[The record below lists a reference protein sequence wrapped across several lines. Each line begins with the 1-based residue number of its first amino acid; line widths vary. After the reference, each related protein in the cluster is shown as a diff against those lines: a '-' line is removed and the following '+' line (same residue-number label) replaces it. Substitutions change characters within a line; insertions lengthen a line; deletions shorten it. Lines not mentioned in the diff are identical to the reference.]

1 MNSINIFQSE
11 RDHYKWGKQKEYIML
26 VENIDEVTRAK
37 AIATLDFMEQEFGAH
52 FLKTPSRNHP
62 VLQKI
67 SNKARWQ
74 IEELIRFADTLQ
86 RLKISDSNYSKLLNK
101 LLGMK
106 SAVEEG
112 IPFVEVA
119 QMCHKQ
125 GFDIFFVDEEK
136 RGAVKTP
143 DIKVI
148 DRENGETFYIEISTL
163 NNSDDRNKIKRDYN
177 FFYKEFNYRKPIL
190 PFFGWQKIK
199 LGEEKKEE
207 ELQYAE
213 IREII
218 SDARKRTNENSQ
230 IIYYSDKR
238 FCFLFAP
245 DDSENFNEIC
255 KKNGIDAFNMESLT
269 VSFDETSRINNKI
282 GKAKQIPKDSNGLLY
297 IFVSPLFFHAAD
309 LAVSIKRIEA
319 NIARYANLLGIVLC
333 SKIVDQR
340 EEIILPIG
348 NHLFARRTIQNLS
361 YESLLIYNANCDMHL
376 SEDTIAKI
384 YKSLG

>member
-1 MNSINIFQSE
+1 MNSENIFNTE
-11 RDHYKWGKQKEYIML
+11 RDHYKWNKQKEYTCSQ
-26 VENIDEVTRAK
+26 ENIDEAARQEAVLA
-37 AIATLDFMEQEFGAH
+37 LEFLEQEFGKH
-52 FLKTPSRNHP
+52 FLKTHSINHP
-62 VLQKI
+62 VRQKI
-67 SNKARWQ
+67 SNTAPWQ
-74 IEELIRFADTLQ
+74 REELIKFTDTLRQ
-86 RLKISDSNYSKLLNK
+86 LKLSDSNYAKLLNK

-125 GFDIFFVDEEK
+125 GLDIFFVEEEK
-136 RGAVKTP
+136 TNLAKTP

-148 DRENGETFYIEISTL
+148 NKENGEIFYIEISTL
-163 NNSDDRNKIKRDYN
+163 NNSDDRNKVSRDYN
-177 FFYKEFNYRKPIL
+177 FFYQEFNYGKPIL

-218 SDARKRTNENSQ
+218 SDVRKRANENSQ

-255 KKNGIDAFNMESLT
+255 KKNGINAFNMESLT

-282 GKAKQIPKDSNGLLY
+282 GKAKQIPKDNNGLLY
-297 IFVSPLFFHAAD
+297 IFVSPVFFFASD
-309 LAVSIKRIEA
+309 LSVSIKRIEA
-319 NIARYANLLGIVLC
+319 NIARYSNLLGIVLC

-340 EEIILPIG
+340 EELVHPME
-348 NHLFARRTIQNLS
+348 NHLFTRRTIQNLS
-361 YESLLIYNANCDMHL
+361 FESLLVYNGSCDVHL
-376 SEDTIAKI
+376 SEDTVAKI
-384 YKSLG
+384 YRSLS